1 MPELDRRE
9 FLKVVGASAGAAATA
24 GCSDPVDKL
33 IPYLVQ
39 PEVITPGIPVYY
51 ASSCLECP
59 AGCGLHVKT
68 REGRPIKLEGNPDH
82 PVNRGALCARG
93 QVGIG
98 RTYHPDRFA
107 KPMKRGADGQLAAI
121 EWDEAIALL
130 AAELGKAGNRTWM
143 LGGQT
148 GPAAS
153 AAIDRW
159 LEAVGAGGRVVYEPL
174 APEALVA
181 ATKTLFGVENQ
192 PVFDL
197 SGSDLVVD
205 FGSDF
210 LETGLSPTEHA
221 HQLASARDVAAEGKR
236 KARFVYVGPRL
247 SMTGSNADEWL
258 AAKPGTEGLLA
269 LALANVAL
277 GSGGGT
283 EAART
288 ALAPVLARFDA
299 ASVAQQTGVPADAIT
314 RLGKALAQA
323 QAPVAL
329 PPGAA
334 LASRRA
340 TATCGAVLLLDW
352 ALGAIGG
359 AVTCPA
365 ADGRRQP
372 SYRETLALV
381 DLMKTGK
388 VGALLVHGANPA
400 YSLPP
405 SAGFVEALAEVPFVV
420 SFASMPDETSA
431 HAHLILPDHTPLESW
446 GDVSPRPGVRS
457 LVQPTIRPLRDSR
470 ALVDTLLDAG
480 RALGAE
486 VAARL
491 PAGSFRTIL
500 EETWTAAGADFQQ
513 ALARGGVFADT
524 PHAPVSLAGDALQL
538 EVAEPLLEGSG
549 EFALL
554 AAPSPLLYDGRGAD
568 LPWLQEIADPVTK
581 VTWTSWA
588 ELSKKAAE
596 RLGVAY
602 GDVIA
607 VETVAGSV
615 EVPVFPRGGIRDD
628 VVAIAVGQGHTV
640 GRWATRDG
648 ERRGVNVIDILPSL
662 TDESGGRAWLVAKA
676 SVRRTGGHFRFAI
689 DQDSQDQRGRRL
701 GIAVPLAA
709 LAGEAPPATP
719 GGLAGATGARQAAA
733 VMAALYHE
741 APAAAAA
748 PEAPAE
754 GHGAGSEGK
763 GEGHG
768 NGHGGGHEHVLLRP
782 FDPSKDSSPE
792 VAYRWGMTIDVDRC
806 VGCAACVAA
815 CYVENNL
822 PIVGENQVRS
832 GRIMG
837 WLRIERWIGDGSL
850 EGGEGLDPIIPDYEN
865 LPSVDVRHVAML
877 CQQCGAAPCEPVC
890 PVIATFHN
898 EEGLNGMIY
907 NRCIGTRYCANNC
920 PYKVRR
926 FNWYDYQIENWPE
939 PMPLMLNPDVTV
951 RGQGVME
958 KCTFCVQR
966 AAAARQT
973 AKDESRPIRDGEFTT
988 ACAQACPTQAIT
1000 FGNLKDPASAVVQK
1014 SADPVRSYHS
1024 LHELNTRP
1032 AVTYLAQVTRGPV
1045 EG

>member
-39 PEVITPGIPVYY
+39 PEEITPGIPVHY
-51 ASSCLECP
+51 ASTCLECP
-59 AGCGLHVKT
+59 VGCGLHVKT
-68 REGRPIKLEGNPDH
+68 REGRPIKLEGNPEH

-93 QVGIG
+93 QAGIG
-98 RTYHPDRFA
+98 RTYHPDRFPG
-107 KPMKRGADGQLAAI
+107 PMRRGGDGVLAPI
-121 EWDEAIALL
+121 SWDEAIALL
-130 AAELGKAGNRTWM
+130 ATELAKAGNRTWM

-148 GPAAS
+148 GPTVGAV
-153 AAIDRW
+153 IDQW
-159 LEAVGAGGRVVYEPL
+159 LGAVGAGGRVVYEPF
-174 APEALVA
+174 APEALVG
-181 ATKTLFGVENQ
+181 ATRTLFGITSE

-197 SGSDLVVD
+197 AGADLVID

-210 LETGLSPTEHA
+210 LETGLSPVEHA
-221 HQLASARDVAAEGKR
+221 RQLAAARDAGDEGR
-236 KARFVYVGPRL
+236 RTTRVVYVGPRL

-258 AAKPGTEGLLA
+258 AAKPGSEGLLA
-269 LALANVAL
+269 LALARVAL
-277 GSGGGT
+277 ANGGGT
-283 EAART
+283 EAARA
-288 ALAPVLARFDA
+288 ALAGVLGRFA
-299 ASVAQQTGVPADAIT
+299 PETVAETVGLPAETIE
-314 RLGKALAQA
+314 RVGRALAA
-323 QAPVAL
+323 AKAPVAL

-352 ALGAIGG
+352 ALGAVGG
-359 AVTCPA
+359 AVKIPVD
-365 ADGRRQP
+365 DGRRRP
-372 SYRETLALV
+372 SHRETLALV

-388 VGALLVHGANPA
+388 VGVLLVHGANPV

-405 SAGFVEALAEVPFVV
+405 AAGFAEALDQVPFVV
-420 SFASMPDETSA
+420 SFASTPDETSA
-431 HAHLILPDHTPLESW
+431 RAHLVLPDHTPLESW
-446 GDVSPRPGVRS
+446 GDASPRPGVRS

-480 RALGAE
+480 RAMGAE
-486 VAARL
+486 IAARL
-491 PAGSFRTIL
+491 PEGSFRTVL
-500 EETWTAAGADFQQ
+500 QEAWETAGADFRQ
-513 ALARGGVFADT
+513 ALSTGGAFGELPQAT
-524 PHAPVSLAGDALQL
+524 IASPGETLQL
-538 EVAEPLLEGSG
+538 DVAEPLLEGGG

-554 AAPSPLLYDGRGAD
+554 AVPSPLLYDGRGAD

-581 VTWTSWA
+581 ITWTSWA
-588 ELSKKAAE
+588 EISFATAR
-596 RLGVAY
+596 RLGVEY

-607 VETVAGSV
+607 IETVAGSV
-615 EVPVFPRGGIRDD
+615 EVPVFPRGGVRDD
-628 VVAIAVGQGHTV
+628 VIAVAVGQGHRV
-640 GRWATRDG
+640 GRWATRAG
-648 ERRGVNVIDILPSL
+648 APRGVNVIELLPSL

-676 SVRRTGGHFRFAI
+676 SARPTGGHFRFAI

-701 GIAVPLAA
+701 GLALPLAA

-719 GGLAGATGARQAAA
+719 AGLAGATGARQAAA
-733 VMAALYHE
+733 IMATVHHR
-741 APAAAAA
+741 
-748 PEAPAE
+748 APAE
-754 GHGAGSEGK
+754 GQGDAH

-768 NGHGGGHEHVLLRP
+768 DDHHAHMLYRP
-782 FDPSKDSSPE
+782 FDPAKDS
-792 VAYRWGMTIDVDRC
+792 AADGLYRWGMTIDVDRC
-806 VGCAACVAA
+806 TGCTACVAA
-815 CYVENNL
+815 CYVENNIPL
-822 PIVGENQVRS
+822 VGEDEVRR
-832 GRIMG
+832 GRIMS
-837 WLRIERWIGDGSL
+837 WLRIERWIGEGSL
-850 EGGEGLDPIIPDYEN
+850 EGGETRDPIIPDDEG
-865 LPSVDVRHVAML
+865 PDVDVRHVAKV

-890 PVIATFHN
+890 PVIATYHS

-926 FNWYDYQIENWPE
+926 FNWYDHHIHDWPD

-966 AAAARQT
+966 VASARQT
-973 AKDESRPIRDGEFTT
+973 AKDEQRPIADGEVTT

-1000 FGNLKDPASAVVQK
+1000 FGNLRDPASVVVQK
-1014 SADPVRSYHS
+1014 SADPVRSYHA

-1032 AVTYLAQVTRGPV
+1032 AVTYLAKVTRGPV